1 MATPL
6 PVDVV
11 LRPADLTESQV
22 LDRTVVVFD
31 VLRATTTMAAALAA
45 GVREIRI
52 FPDKTAAIN
61 AARSFDYPRLLC
73 GEENCLPPAG
83 FDLGNSPGAFGQT
96 HAGQTLFMSTT
107 NGCKAILAAQR
118 AARLC
123 IGALV
128 NASAASRIAIEPSLA
143 ITLLCAGT
151 NGQIATEDLLGAGA
165 VLDAMDRQSGFVVES
180 DCVAI
185 ALNLFRG
192 SRSNL
197 SRVLRESIGGKN
209 VIAAGLEPDIDFA
222 ARLDS
227 LDVAGICQGDPPT
240 VRIASAM
247 PK

>member
-11 LRPADLTESQV
+11 LRPTDLIERQV
-22 LDRTVVVFD
+22 KDRTVVVFD

-52 FPDKTAAIN
+52 FPDKTAAMN
-61 AARSFDYPRLLC
+61 AANRFDHPKLLC

-83 FDLGNSPGAFGQT
+83 FDMGNSPGAFAKA
-96 HAGQTLFMSTT
+96 HEGQTLFMSTT
-107 NGCKAILAAQR
+107 NGCKAILAAAN

-128 NASAASRIAIEPSLA
+128 NASAACRVAIEPRLS

-151 NGQIATEDLLGAGA
+151 NGQIAMEDLLGAGA
-165 VLDAMDRQSGFVVES
+165 VLDAMDRQIGFAAES
-180 DCVAI
+180 DRVPI
-185 ALNLFRG
+185 ALHLFRG
-192 SRSNL
+192 ARSSL
-197 SRVLRESIGGKN
+197 SRVLRESTGGKN
-209 VIAAGLEPDIDFA
+209 VVAVGLEQDIDYA

-227 LDVAGICQGDPPT
+227 LDIAGVCQGDPPI
-240 VRIASAM
+240 VRIAEGIR
-247 PK
+247 K